1 MSYLNI
7 NKDELINLE
16 YSLKKE
22 ILSTNRAGGYLSTT
36 IILCNTRKYHGLMVL
51 PIKEFDDEN
60 HVLLSS
66 VDETII
72 QQGKLFNLGIH
83 KFPGIGIYEPRGHKY
98 ITDFDYDPTPT
109 IIYRVGGVIL
119 KKELLFVHNEEHF
132 MIRYTLLDAHSPTRI
147 RIKPFLAFRN
157 IHKLSK
163 ANLFANTKYKKITNG
178 VKYKL
183 YSGFPYLN
191 MQLNKSNE
199 FVASPDWYY
208 NIEYLQELN
217 RGYDFQEDLLVPG
230 FFEVSIK
237 KGESVIFSA
246 STSEINPA
254 GLTRKF
260 ESELKRRPPKDNFE
274 NCLKNSAQQF
284 LVQREKT
291 TEIVAG
297 YPWFGRWGRDTFIS
311 LPGLTICTGDLKSC
325 KQVLDTMTHELKGG
339 LFPNIGKNSN
349 AAFNS
354 VDAPLWFFWA
364 LQMYAKALNSDKTIW
379 DDYGKK
385 MKQILE
391 SYRKGLEYNIKMHDN
406 GLIWQG
412 EHGRALTWMDAVV
425 DGKPVTPRIG
435 YAVEINALWYNAVCY
450 TLKLANEFGDKNF
463 VKGWKDIPELTK
475 KSFNELFWFEEKQY
489 LYDLVTN
496 DKADKAVRPNQVFAV
511 SLPFSPLEESQMRS
525 VLKVVEKE
533 LLTPKGLRTL
543 SPKNPNYRGRYEGNQ
558 AERDNAYH
566 QGTVW
571 PWLLGHFAEANLI
584 VYGEDAIPMVENI
597 INNFKE
603 EMNKYGLSSIP
614 EIYDGDPPQHSR
626 GAISQAW
633 SVGEI
638 LRAYCLLNEYK
649 NEKPKP
655 ISHGKERSKTQRK
668 S

>member
-1 MSYLNI
+1 MAYLNL

-22 ILSTNRAGGYLSTT
+22 ILSTNRAGGYCSTS

-60 HVLLSS
+60 HILLSS

-72 QQGKLFNLGIH
+72 QHGKTFNLGIH
-83 KFPGIGIYEPRGHKY
+83 KFPGIGIYEPKGHKY
-98 ITDFDYDPTPT
+98 INDFSYDPTPT
-109 IIYRVGGVIL
+109 LVYRVGGVVV

-132 MIRYTLLDAHSPTRI
+132 MIRYTLLDAHSPTRL

-163 ANLFANTKYKKITNG
+163 ANLHANTKYKNVANG

-191 MQLNKSNE
+191 MQLNKKNE

-208 NIEYLQELN
+208 NIEYLEELN
-217 RGYDFQEDLLVPG
+217 RGYDYQEDLFIPG
-230 FFEVSIK
+230 FFEIPIK

-246 STSEINPA
+246 STSEIIPA

-260 ESELKRRPPKDNFE
+260 EAELKRRLPKDSFE
-274 NCLKNSAQQF
+274 NCLKNAASQF
-284 LVQREKT
+284 LVQRDKT

-311 LPGLTICTGDLKSC
+311 LPGLTLCAGDIKSC

-339 LFPNIGKNSN
+339 LFPNIGKNHN

-354 VDAPLWFFWA
+354 VDAPLWFFWS
-364 LQMYAKALNSDKTIW
+364 LQMYAKALGNNKTVW
-379 DDYGKK
+379 HDYGKK
-385 MKQILE
+385 MKQILGN
-391 SYRKGLEYNIKMHDN
+391 YRKGMDFNIKMHHN

-425 DGKPVTPRIG
+425 DGKPVTPRCG
-435 YAVEINALWYNAVCY
+435 YAVEINALWYNAICF
-450 TLKLANEFGDKNF
+450 TLQLAKEFGDSAFTKEWEN
-463 VKGWKDIPELTK
+463 IPGLIK
-475 KSFNELFWFEEKQY
+475 KSFTDIFWFEEKQY
-489 LYDLVTN
+489 LYDLVDN
-496 DKADKAVRPNQVFAV
+496 EISDKSVRPNQVFAV
-511 SLPFSPLEESQMRS
+511 SLPYSPLEETQMKG
-525 VLKVVEKE
+525 VLTVIEKE

-543 SPKNPNYRGRYEGNQ
+543 APKNPKYHGRYEGNQ

-566 QGTVW
+566 QGTAW
-571 PWLLGHFAEANLI
+571 PWLLGHFAEANFK
-584 VYGEDAIPMVENI
+584 VYGTDAIPLAENI
-597 INNFKE
+597 INNFRE
-603 EMNKYGLSSIP
+603 DMTKYGLSTIP

-638 LRAYCLLNEYK
+638 LRTYCMLQEYK
-649 NEKPKP
+649 KIK
-655 ISHGKERSKTQRK
+655 Q
-668 S
+668 